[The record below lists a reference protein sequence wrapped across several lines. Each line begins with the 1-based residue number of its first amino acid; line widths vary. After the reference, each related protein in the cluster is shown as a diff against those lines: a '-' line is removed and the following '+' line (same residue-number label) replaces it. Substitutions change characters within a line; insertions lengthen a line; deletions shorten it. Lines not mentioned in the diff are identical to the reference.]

1 MEYYS
6 AIQKNEILLFAATQM
21 DLESIMLSD
30 IRQRKTNAVWYHLY
44 VESKKYSI
52 LVNATKKNQIQGY
65 REQTNSY
72 EWAKGEEQNR
82 DRDLRVPK
90 N

>member
-1 MEYYS
+1 MDELEGYY
-6 AIQKNEILLFAATQM
+6 AKWNV
-21 DLESIMLSD
+21 
-30 IRQRKTNAVWYHLY
+30 RQRKRLTAWYCLN

>member
-1 MEYYS
+1 M
-6 AIQKNEILLFAATQM
+6 
-21 DLESIMLSD
+21 
-30 IRQRKTNAVWYHLY
+30 
-44 VESKKYSI
+44 ESKKYSI

-72 EWAKGEEQNR
+72 EWAKGKEQNR

>member
-1 MEYYS
+1 MDELEGYY
-6 AIQKNEILLFAATQM
+6 AKWNV
-21 DLESIMLSD
+21 
-30 IRQRKTNAVWYHLY
+30 RQRKRLTSWYHLN

-52 LVNATKKNQIQGY
+52 LVNVTKKNQIQRY

-72 EWAKGEEQNR
+72 EWAKGVEQNR
-82 DRDLRVPK
+82 DRDLRVAK